1 MAANMHENDDSQP
14 QPAPTD
20 PADGD
25 KTSAPIAKSFVQ
37 GVAFAAGRKVV
48 DNIDKIWDFF
58 TKS

>member
-1 MAANMHENDDSQP
+1 MAASMYENENDQP

-25 KTSAPIAKSFVQ
+25 KTRAQIAKSFVQ
-37 GVAFAAGRKVV
+37 GVAFAAGRKAV

-58 TKS
+58 TKL